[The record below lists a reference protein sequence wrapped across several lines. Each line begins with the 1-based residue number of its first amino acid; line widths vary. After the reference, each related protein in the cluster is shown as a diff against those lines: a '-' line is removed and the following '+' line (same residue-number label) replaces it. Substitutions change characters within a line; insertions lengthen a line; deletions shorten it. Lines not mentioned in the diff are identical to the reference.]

1 MSDIQPPQRPKTAP
15 GFHHIALR
23 AFDFEATLRFYQ
35 DGLGFVRTFG
45 WGEGD
50 DRAAMLD
57 TGDGNYLEV
66 FAGGSRTAGEEAPEG
81 ALLHFALR
89 TSDVDGDYARALA
102 AGGRSHVEPK
112 DVTIAGD
119 YPVPVRLAF
128 VKGPDGEVIE
138 FFQND
143 AL

>member
-1 MSDIQPPQRPKTAP
+1 LSDTQSLQKPKTAP

-23 AFDFEATLRFYQ
+23 AFNFEATLRFYQ
-35 DGLGFVRTFG
+35 DGLGFVRAYG

-50 DRAAMLD
+50 GRAAMLD

-66 FAGGSRTAGEEAPEG
+66 FAGGKYAPGAEPPEG

-89 TSDVDGDYARALA
+89 TSDVDGAYARALA
-102 AGGRSHVEPK
+102 AGARSQVEPK
-112 DVTIAGD
+112 DVTIAGEP
-119 YPVPVRLAF
+119 PVPVRLAF
-128 VKGPDGEVIE
+128 VRGLDGEVIE